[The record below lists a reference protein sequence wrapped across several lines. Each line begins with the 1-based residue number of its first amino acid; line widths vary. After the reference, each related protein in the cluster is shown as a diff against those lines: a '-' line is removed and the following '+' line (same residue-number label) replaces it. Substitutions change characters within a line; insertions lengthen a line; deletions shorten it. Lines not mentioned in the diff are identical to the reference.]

1 MFCSHKAP
9 VKPKRVW
16 IGVILM
22 KHSRCFGTRG
32 TFSKK
37 TKTNTSANVYPGET
51 KDPTPGQAFPHV
63 NIPPAAGSYRQL
75 EADPSARAQHVCFS
89 LEPQCSCQSIK
100 RTPTLGDHE
109 RLPLLLITTPT
120 IRANEWAWRKSKI
133 MSALHPFS
141 CLASDWAVQ
150 MHVNTLIVGEL
161 RLFTS
166 FYYM

>member
-1 MFCSHKAP
+1 MS
-9 VKPKRVW
+9 
-16 IGVILM
+16 LD
-22 KHSRCFGTRG
+22 RCDSNE
-32 TFSKK
+32 TFTLFWNKGHVLKK
-37 TKTNTSANVYPGET
+37 KTNTSANVYPGET
-51 KDPTPGQAFPHV
+51 KDPTPGQAFPRV

-75 EADPSARAQHVCFS
+75 EADPSAWAQHVYFS

-100 RTPTLGDHE
+100 CTLTLGDHE

-120 IRANEWAWRKSKI
+120 IRANERAWRKSKI

-161 RLFTS
+161 WLFTS
-166 FYYM
+166 FNYM

>member
-1 MFCSHKAP
+1 MSCSHKAP
-9 VKPKRVW
+9 VKPKWVW

-22 KHSRCFGTRG
+22 KHSRCFETRG

-37 TKTNTSANVYPGET
+37 KNNTSANVYPGET
-51 KDPTPGQAFPHV
+51 KDPTPGQAFPRV

-75 EADPSARAQHVCFS
+75 EADPSAWAQHVYFS

-100 RTPTLGDHE
+100 CTLTLGDHE

-120 IRANEWAWRKSKI
+120 IRANERAWRKSKI

-161 RLFTS
+161 WLFTS
-166 FYYM
+166 FNYM

>member
-1 MFCSHKAP
+1 MSCSHKAP
-9 VKPKRVW
+9 VKPKWVW

-22 KHSRCFGTRG
+22 KHSRCFETRG

-37 TKTNTSANVYPGET
+37 KNNTSANVYPGET
-51 KDPTPGQAFPHV
+51 KDPTPGQAFPRI

-75 EADPSARAQHVCFS
+75 KADPSAWAQHVYFS

-100 RTPTLGDHE
+100 CTLTLGDHE

-150 MHVNTLIVGEL
+150 MHINTLIVGEL
-161 RLFTS
+161 WLFTS
-166 FYYM
+166 FNYM